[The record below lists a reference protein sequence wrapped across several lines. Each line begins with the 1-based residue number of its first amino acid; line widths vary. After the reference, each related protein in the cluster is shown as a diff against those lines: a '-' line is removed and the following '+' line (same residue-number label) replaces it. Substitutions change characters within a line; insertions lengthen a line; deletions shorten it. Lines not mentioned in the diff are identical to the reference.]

1 MKKLGK
7 EKLSNDLKNTL
18 KEKEKIQENYN
29 KINKEH
35 IKIIE
40 ELQSYKEIKEKHMNE
55 ITQIKEQIH
64 NLDKHIAQIQI
75 EKNNFE
81 ESYLKE
87 KNENEKM
94 SNILEEKYKELSTY
108 EIDKNINKIKIEDL
122 EKDKEN
128 ILLTKNE
135 EINNL
140 KEEYKMVQQHLED
153 TNVLYEKQKLA
164 IDTITKE
171 KK

>member
-1 MKKLGK
+1 
-7 EKLSNDLKNTL
+7 
-18 KEKEKIQENYN
+18 
-29 KINKEH
+29 
-35 IKIIE
+35 
-40 ELQSYKEIKEKHMNE
+40 
-55 ITQIKEQIH
+55 
-64 NLDKHIAQIQI
+64 
-75 EKNNFE
+75 
-81 ESYLKE
+81 
-87 KNENEKM
+87 M

-171 KK
+171 KNNIINECDKIKNKNKKLNNKLKENQNNYEHTLNNIKKENQQIIEREKKNFTQKVESLEHAFKQSYNQLKDQNENLQQQIKQLKNVNQGY